1 MTDDRGP
8 QQPEGQAPPPY
19 PPTPPPTGEHP
30 DLGYVPGQP
39 YPPQG
44 QSYPPPGQPGWAQQP
59 AQQPGAMYP
68 VYVRPDLPKATASMV
83 IGIIAVAGGF
93 VVCGL
98 PLLISPVA
106 WVLGAQARRQIRE
119 APQQWGGE
127 SKATAGLVLG
137 IIGTILLVLALIV
150 LVVIIVVAINDPTAF
165 ESDTGV

>member
-1 MTDDRGP
+1 MTDDNG

-19 PPTPPPTGEHP
+19 PPTPPTGQSP

-39 YPPQG
+39 F
-44 QSYPPPGQPGWAQQP
+44 PPPGQPGWPQP
-59 AQQPGAMYP
+59 PLQHQPMYP
-68 VYVRPDLPKATASMV
+68 VYVRPDLPKATAAMV
-83 IGIIAVAGGF
+83 VGIVAVAGSF
-93 VVCGL
+93 VLCGL

-119 APQQWGGE
+119 SPQQWDGE

-150 LVVIIVVAINDPTAF
+150 VIVIIVVAINNPTAF
-165 ESDTGV
+165 DSETGV